1 MCVCV
6 YILSV
11 VGHLERF
18 HILDIMNNAARN
30 MVVVVGHR
38 CKNISVR
45 PCFQCFG
52 YIPISSI
59 AGLDGNSMLI
69 F

>member
-11 VGHLERF
+11 VGHLEHF
-18 HILDIMNNAARN
+18 HILDIMSNAARN

-38 CKNISVR
+38 CTNISVR
-45 PCFQCFG
+45 PCFQFFG
-52 YIPISSI
+52 YIPISSV